1 MSFTR
6 PISYPSTNS
15 HRANYFSTIGDTQML
30 PQNNSKYMSFT
41 YSKNNIYK
49 PHSAVGMV
57 GTIASSRRARR
68 LRI

>member
-1 MSFTR
+1 MPLTY

-15 HRANYFSTIGDTQML
+15 HRANYFSTNVDTQLL
-30 PQNNSKYMSFT
+30 PQNNSKCMCFT